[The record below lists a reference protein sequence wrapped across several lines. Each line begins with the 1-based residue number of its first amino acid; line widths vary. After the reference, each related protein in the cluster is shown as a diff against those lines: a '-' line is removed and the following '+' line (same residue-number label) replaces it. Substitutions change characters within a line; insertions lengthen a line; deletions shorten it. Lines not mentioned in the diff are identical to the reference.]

1 MNHSAAHFKPTVAI
15 LKAAIYGALAT
26 ACMSA
31 SAGEGFRLRQPPLSL
46 FGGEMA
52 AGLDNPGIFG
62 SAFVTQTRFYKLA
75 DANGNDASL
84 PAQNIP
90 LPTGAPTGGAIPN
103 GRYTLNVPAG
113 TIDFNETRTTLNLI
127 GGYLTETEIGGGRVA
142 FAINVPLVT
151 ANRDFNAIEP
161 AGTVSGQ
168 PPVSALPPQLQGAVG
183 AVAAA
188 VNKQVQ
194 AGAAALNAKNN
205 TEVTGFG
212 DTDLSVTWIRH
223 QDRMKV
229 AAGLTLSVPTG
240 KYDSAR
246 GPNPGLGYYTL
257 RPSAAVTYNLNPN
270 HTDTN
275 WDAGVTVGGR
285 VTFGMNSVNQDT
297 NYRSGNFLYL
307 EGAVMKVWGQW
318 GLGLNLSGTQQ
329 VTDDTGTG
337 APADG
342 FRYRN
347 YAVGPF
353 LAYKL
358 PLKDAG
364 INLSFS
370 QNFGSR
376 NAVVSQNLQLR
387 FIKSW

>member
-1 MNHSAAHFKPTVAI
+1 M
-15 LKAAIYGALAT
+15 
-26 ACMSA
+26 
-31 SAGEGFRLRQPPLSL
+31 
-46 FGGEMA
+46 
-52 AGLDNPGIFG
+52 
-62 SAFVTQTRFYKLA
+62 
-75 DANGNDASL
+75 
-84 PAQNIP
+84 
-90 LPTGAPTGGAIPN
+90 
-103 GRYTLNVPAG
+103 
-113 TIDFNETRTTLNLI
+113 
-127 GGYLTETEIGGGRVA
+127 
-142 FAINVPLVT
+142 
-151 ANRDFNAIEP
+151 
-161 AGTVSGQ
+161 
-168 PPVSALPPQLQGAVG
+168 
-183 AVAAA
+183 
-188 VNKQVQ
+188 
-194 AGAAALNAKNN
+194 
-205 TEVTGFG
+205 
-212 DTDLSVTWIRH
+212 
-223 QDRMKV
+223 
-229 AAGLTLSVPTG
+229 
-240 KYDSAR
+240 
-246 GPNPGLGYYTL
+246 
-257 RPSAAVTYNLNPN
+257 
-270 HTDTN
+270 
-275 WDAGVTVGGR
+275 GGR